1 MDLLNNIFNK
11 DDLNELIKNFSEV
24 YGVSEKEIEN
34 IVITSIS
41 IIAANVYEKAKSK
54 EYLQSLLDA
63 ILSSDDIRYTEFD
76 LLNLDKIKGSQLLDT
91 IFLNDKKMVISD
103 ISKNSNVSEPKITVL
118 LESIA
123 LIVASEA
130 KDILVKD
137 QSINAEEIVNKIYKM
152 RNNPLLSMV
161 MKTYIKNNLG
171 PDKLR
176 LKFNEILN

>member
-1 MDLLNNIFNK
+1 
-11 DDLNELIKNFSEV
+11 
-24 YGVSEKEIEN
+24 
-34 IVITSIS
+34 
-41 IIAANVYEKAKSK
+41 
-54 EYLQSLLDA
+54 
-63 ILSSDDIRYTEFD
+63 
-76 LLNLDKIKGSQLLDT
+76 
-91 IFLNDKKMVISD
+91 MVISD

-152 RNNPLLSMV
+152 RNNPLLSIV

>member
-91 IFLNDKKMVISD
+91 IFLYLKKWLFQI
-103 ISKNSNVSEPKITVL
+103 
-118 LESIA
+118 
-123 LIVASEA
+123 
-130 KDILVKD
+130 
-137 QSINAEEIVNKIYKM
+137 
-152 RNNPLLSMV
+152 
-161 MKTYIKNNLG
+161 
-171 PDKLR
+171 
-176 LKFNEILN
+176 